1 MDTWALPILHNER
14 CTGCGKCENYCPTN
28 AVHLLESRPVIG
40 NPDACTY
47 CGICEEVCPAGAIEL
62 FFYISRE

>member
-1 MDTWALPILHNER
+1 
-14 CTGCGKCENYCPTN
+14 
-28 AVHLLESRPVIG
+28 LESRPVIG